1 MEAALRP
8 DGDRPQFIELT
19 GSGTSTSV
27 TEMRPYILTY
37 ALPDPVIGPDKD
49 ALGPSALQTDAEGY
63 LSSRFDMHGSKD

>member
-27 TEMRPYILTY
+27 TEMRPY
-37 ALPDPVIGPDKD
+37 KD

>member
-49 ALGPSALQTDAEGY
+49 GPWPVCLAD
-63 LSSRFDMHGSKD
+63 